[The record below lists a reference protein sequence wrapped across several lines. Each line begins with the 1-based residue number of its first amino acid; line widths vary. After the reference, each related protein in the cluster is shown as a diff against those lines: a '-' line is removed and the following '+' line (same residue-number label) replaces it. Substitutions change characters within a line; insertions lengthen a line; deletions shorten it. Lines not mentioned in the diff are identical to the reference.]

1 MDEYGNVLALMF
13 KGANG
18 NCAGRGRVP
27 TLLPDPLTIPA
38 LLMHHN
44 KFGSCFLKAF
54 SYLVFHYKKPFKKM
68 LTNRENEVHAHGE
81 GQTEEKAEDTAKHQG
96 YRQWR

>member
-1 MDEYGNVLALMF
+1 
-13 KGANG
+13 
-18 NCAGRGRVP
+18 
-27 TLLPDPLTIPA
+27 
-38 LLMHHN
+38 
-44 KFGSCFLKAF
+44 
-54 SYLVFHYKKPFKKM
+54 M